1 MVGRPSP
8 KTSPPPA
15 WPDAESIAVLDGLF
29 GQSPIGIAVYDTEL
43 RLVRVNPAL
52 ERLSGTPAERL
63 LGKRVHELLAGAEAD
78 AVEERLRTVLRT
90 GRPLV
95 AVEHHGHTPADPERR
110 RAWSVSSFRLAA
122 PSGRVLGVACA
133 VVDITERHLAGR
145 RVALL
150 SEAGARI
157 GSTLDVTRSA
167 EELTEVMVPES
178 ADFIAVDLLAG
189 VDVGEE
195 PPPGPVP
202 GAAVLR
208 RAAIRSVLARA
219 PEATYP
225 VGALITYHPDTPQA
239 RCMTTGVPR
248 LIPVLAEDADW
259 LAHYSERAAKI
270 LEAGVH
276 SVMTL
281 PLRARDVTLGLVH
294 LYRWQRPDAF
304 GEDDLALAVELAARA
319 ALCLDNARRYTR
331 EHQGVLTLQSGLLQ
345 SGAPDPGALEVA
357 HRYLPAQAHAGVAGD
372 WFDVIPLSGARIG
385 LAVGDVTG
393 RGLVAV
399 TRAARLRTAVRA
411 LAVMDLTP
419 DELLTRLDELMQ
431 RAQQF
436 QQVDGDPAE
445 VFATCLYA
453 VYDPV
458 SGRCSAASAGH
469 PPPAVVRP
477 GGPAELLRMPVGLP
491 LGLGGLPF
499 EAIDVDLPDGSF
511 LALFTDGLVRS
522 RAGDIDSSL
531 SRLRQ
536 ALARPD
542 TQLDTLAQ
550 SAVDAVMPNHAPE
563 DDAVLLLARTRLLSR
578 DRVATWDLPSE
589 PVIVAKARAM
599 TERQLGAWHLEDM
612 AFTTELIVSELV
624 TNAIRYGRPPIR
636 LRLIRERSLICEVSD
651 TSSTSPHLR
660 HAATTDEG
668 GRGLFMIAR
677 LADTWGT
684 RYTPTGKTIW
694 AGQTATP
701 DAAPS

>member
-1 MVGRPSP
+1 M
-8 KTSPPPA
+8 
-15 WPDAESIAVLDGLF
+15 LDGLF
-29 GQSPIGIAVYDTEL
+29 GQAPVGIAVYDTEL

-52 ERLSGTPAERL
+52 ERLSGTPAEEL

-90 GRPLV
+90 GRPV
-95 AVEHHGHTPADPERR
+95 AAEEQHGGTPADPKRERV
-110 RAWSVSSFRLAA
+110 WSVSSFRLAE
-122 PSGRVLGVACA
+122 PSGRVLGVASA
-133 VVDITERHLAGR
+133 VVDITDRHQAGR
-145 RVALL
+145 RLALL
-150 SEAGARI
+150 SEAGERI
-157 GSTLDVTRSA
+157 GSTLDVTRTA
-167 EELTEVMVPES
+167 EELTEVMVPEL
-178 ADFIAVDLLAG
+178 ADFIAVDLLDG
-189 VDVGEE
+189 VALGEE

-208 RAAIRSVLARA
+208 RAAIRSVLAHA

-225 VGALITYHPDTPQA
+225 VDALITYHPDTPQA
-239 RCMTTGVPR
+239 RCMATGTPR

-259 LAHYSERAAKI
+259 LDRYPEHAAKV

-294 LYRWQRPDAF
+294 LYRWRRPDAF
-304 GEDDLALAVELAARA
+304 REDDLALAVELAARA

-331 EHQGVLTLQSGLLQ
+331 EHQDALTLQRGLLQ
-345 SGAPDPGALEVA
+345 SGVPEPGALEVA
-357 HRYLPAQAHAGVAGD
+357 HRYLPARAHAGVAGD

-385 LAVGDVTG
+385 LVVGDVTG

-399 TRAARLRTAVRA
+399 TRAARMRTAVRT
-411 LAVMDLTP
+411 LAGMDLPP
-419 DELLTRLDELMQ
+419 DELLARLDELVQ
-431 RAQQF
+431 RTWQF
-436 QQVDGDPAE
+436 KEAADDPTE
-445 VFATCLYA
+445 VSATCLYA

-458 SGRCSAASAGH
+458 SGRCTAASAGH
-469 PPPAVVRP
+469 LPPAVVRP
-477 GGPAELLRMPVGLP
+477 GGTAELLRMPVGLQ

-499 EAIDVDLPDGSF
+499 EAVDVDLPEGSL

-531 SRLRQ
+531 SRLCE
-536 ALARPD
+536 ALAQPEAR
-542 TQLDTLAQ
+542 LDTLART
-550 SAVDAVMPNHAPE
+550 AVDTVLPSQAPE
-563 DDAVLLLARTRLLSR
+563 DDAVLLLARTHLLPP
-578 DRVATWDLPSE
+578 DRVATWDLAGE
-589 PVIVAKARAM
+589 PEVVAKARAM
-599 TERQLGAWHLEDM
+599 TERQLRAWHLDEM

-624 TNAIRYGRPPIR
+624 TNAIRYGHPPIR

-668 GRGLFMIAR
+668 GRGLFMIAQ

-694 AGQTATP
+694 TGQVATP
-701 DAAPS
+701 DAAAS